1 MLKIN
6 SVFDPEFSAYG
17 RTVTGLEDAVAELL
31 GALRDA
37 PLPDG
42 VEYVP
47 TDPVLQ
53 ELPAAVEVSEH
64 CFGGMP
70 VQLGW
75 CNGHNTRLNCLEY
88 HRDSEF
94 NLGTEDFILLLA
106 KREEMENGLLD
117 TAKVRA
123 FRVPAGTLVEIYA
136 VTLHYAP
143 CHCDPEKGFRVLVA
157 LPWLTNT
164 ERPVMDD
171 RTGEDV
177 LLTARNKWL
186 LAHPESDEAKAGAR
200 VGLTGPN
207 IDIADLLYK
216 EEEL

>member
-1 MLKIN
+1 MKIN

-31 GALRDA
+31 GALRNA

-207 IDIADLLYK
+207 IDIADLL
-216 EEEL
+216 